1 MRTQFFIFI
10 LMITSSVVFSQ
21 QLYKELNANDIK
33 QERVKIAKKF
43 AEQFI
48 YKCKN
53 KDLTKFDN
61 LVIDEK
67 TALGFEEILKN
78 KCPEMAKFYGDI
90 KITKLNGAYS
100 YNDTKNVQPAEM
112 YSFDITTS
120 EITNVHF
127 LNVLIYIEK
136 NAIGGLLFSEKKPLD
151 KALK

>member
-61 LVIDEK
+61 LVID
-67 TALGFEEILKN
+67 
-78 KCPEMAKFYGDI
+78 
-90 KITKLNGAYS
+90 
-100 YNDTKNVQPAEM
+100 
-112 YSFDITTS
+112 
-120 EITNVHF
+120 
-127 LNVLIYIEK
+127 
-136 NAIGGLLFSEKKPLD
+136 
-151 KALK
+151 